1 MKNYMVKAEGYID
14 SVSELDYRHITNFKE
29 VFPIMHFHDYYEIF
43 LVTKGKLIHV
53 INHEKIMLQHG
64 HLVFI
69 RPFDLH
75 KFEIAKGEKCG
86 FINLAILCE
95 AIEDFFNY
103 MGEGFNRNALVKPT
117 LPPMVMLSPSQA
129 QLLVEKMD
137 RLHTIPVNDKEIKR
151 MHLRILL
158 VEIFANYFNSIQ
170 QWDKNK
176 IPQWLQLLIE
186 EMQKPQN
193 FTEGLPALNRIACK
207 SKEHLC
213 RVFRKY
219 FDKSPSSYVNEL
231 KLNYAANQIL
241 YSQNQITQIAFDSG
255 FENIS
260 HFYHLFGDYFGLSPA
275 KFRENNLKNP
285 IFHPNS

>member
-1 MKNYMVKAEGYID
+1 MVKAEGYID
-14 SVSELDYRHITNFKE
+14 FVSELDYRHITNFKE
-29 VFPIMHFHDYYEIF
+29 IFPIIHYHDYYEIF

-53 INHEKIMLQHG
+53 VNNEKIVLQKG

-69 RPFDLH
+69 RPYDVH
-75 KFEIAKGEKCG
+75 GFEETREEKCG
-86 FINLAILCE
+86 FINLAILFD

-103 MGEGFNRNALVKPT
+103 MGAGFNRNALLNLP
-117 LPPMVMLSPSQA
+117 LPPMMMLSPSQG

-158 VEIFANYFNSIQ
+158 VEIFANYFNSIR
-170 QWDKNK
+170 QWDKRE
-176 IPQWLQLLIE
+176 IPQWLELVTE

-219 FDKSPSSYVNEL
+219 FDKSPSRYINEL
-231 KLNYAANQIL
+231 RLNYAANQIL

-255 FENIS
+255 YENLS
-260 HFYHLFGDYFGLSPA
+260 HFYHLFSDYFGLSPA
-275 KFRENNLKNP
+275 KFRESNLKQP
-285 IFHPNS
+285 VYLPNTEND